1 MGIGRRLSCRQLST
15 WQIHY
20 KLISLGFIA
29 RVRASVEVETDNRG
43 VVLHNFSRDFYD
55 RFAIAHSALF
65 TDRIYARELPTK
77 IRGVRRFVTHKSA
90 DRLSPVVRRKLR
102 FQRHSFHP
110 KKKHA
115 IVYFVAWIYHTA
127 PCTKSLGIGVSSVRL
142 LLATMGL
149 LQVRTAN
156 SSLSIDNVT
165 TLRRANLHET
175 RVSHRV

>member
-1 MGIGRRLSCRQLST
+1 M
-15 WQIHY
+15 
-20 KLISLGFIA
+20 
-29 RVRASVEVETDNRG
+29 RASVEVETDNRG
-43 VVLHNFSRDFYD
+43 VVLHDFSRDFYD

-115 IVYFVAWIYHTA
+115 IVYFVAWIYHIA
-127 PCTKSLGIGVSSVRL
+127 PCTKSLGIGVFSVR

-149 LQVRTAN
+149 PQVRTAN
-156 SSLSIDNVT
+156 SSLSIDNVV
-165 TLRRANLHET
+165 TLCRANLHET
-175 RVSHRV
+175 HVSHRV